1 MKTHLFHNDKIL
13 LCGFVNL
20 MTVLSQEFEHNIIK
34 MLIGIALLI
43 VGADLISS
51 SWFITAGN
59 AYFIPVSIVL
69 FIIGGILI
77 YISIR
82 IFISILDTMNVKLWK

>member
-1 MKTHLFHNDKIL
+1 
-13 LCGFVNL
+13 

-51 SWFITAGN
+51 SWFITAGHP
-59 AYFIPVSIVL
+59 YFIPVSIVL

-77 YISIR
+77 YISIK
-82 IFISILDTMNVKLWK
+82 IFISILETMNVKIWK